1 MSADQ
6 PFLDTNII
14 LYILSEDAAK
24 ADRAEAIVA
33 AGGVIS
39 VQVLN
44 EIAAVASRKLR
55 MHWDEIAQVLH
66 AVRTA
71 CDVRPL
77 SVTDHEV
84 ALDLAGRHQLSFY
97 DSLILA
103 SAANAKCRTLFS
115 EDMQHGQQISGVTV
129 VNPFKA

>member
-6 PFLDTNII
+6 PFLDTNVI

-44 EIAAVASRKLR
+44 EIAAVSSRKLR
-55 MHWDEIAQVLH
+55 MQWDEIAQVLH

-77 SVTDHEV
+77 SAADHEL
-84 ALDLAGRHQLSFY
+84 ALELAGRHRISFY

-103 SAANAKCRTLFS
+103 SAVNAKCRTLFS
-115 EDMQHGQQISGVTV
+115 EDMQHGQKISGVMV